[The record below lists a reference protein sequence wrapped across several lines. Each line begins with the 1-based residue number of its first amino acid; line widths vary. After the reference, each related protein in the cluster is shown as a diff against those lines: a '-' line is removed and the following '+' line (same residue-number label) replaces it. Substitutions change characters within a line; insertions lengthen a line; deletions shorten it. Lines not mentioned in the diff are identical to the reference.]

1 MGNYLSTLSG
11 TADNINWSIFPKQ
24 YQFSPTTTLNNIQS
38 QNTPFL
44 SNRLNLN
51 NQIQNNINSLNSQIY
66 LKRAIKNN
74 NLGNTQLANGLFQ
87 QSLIPNEEIQQTFTP
102 AQELGELDLN
112 ESKINPV
119 SEASRALRESRMS
132 KAGSYMSM
140 ASDMLGSFLPEKD
153 EYSGLKGHL
162 TSTLDSAYDNVA
174 NSVSQMGPYGA
185 LIGGIMK
192 GGSLLGKGINAI
204 GGGTDG
210 QTTLDSVLGSSFLNL
225 TPLGLINGFFG
236 KKSDNFEKD
245 VAAFNTTGSAY
256 LGTEQEVDDALSKS
270 NKKYGLF
277 SSNARRKANSQIH
290 QAAGRQD
297 IISNIADQV
306 QDYYNLMASM
316 DVINNNRYDFEL
328 RGGYQQNDIRI
339 GKSGLKFDTIDGA
352 KNIPSKFKD
361 QQVNHLQEGGEFE
374 YYLSTLPENQRDST
388 NYRVKDYWIFNGK
401 PKDFKEA
408 RAKNMFTLE
417 DDGWHAKS
425 IAENPETG
433 EIEFMKSA
441 THPTVYMETDWY
453 EKGLVYNRDKNGN
466 TTTIQLKPGVEG
478 YEDWLDFTN
487 NYELIKSEPYYK
499 YVKKKNTSA
508 YKEGGKFTEETTIE
522 LTVEE
527 TTIELTVEETT
538 IELIEPIQEFK
549 EGGTIESKEEPV
561 EETTIELVEETVEET
576 EEESTDEI
584 PEFKEGGSV
593 NVIPEG
599 ALHARKHHME
609 MDGIT
614 KKGIPVVDNNG
625 TQQAEIENSELII
638 RLEVTQEIEKL
649 YKIYYS
655 EESSKKEKDE
665 VALEAGKLLVN
676 EILYNTIDNTNK
688 LL

>member
-1 MGNYLSTLSG
+1 MGNSLY
-11 TADNINWSIFPKQ
+11 NIYQTFPSIFENSGYINPIQ
-24 YQFSPTTTLNNIQS
+24 TNQRTYADVFLNSSQPTNYPIP
-38 QNTPFL
+38 QN
-44 SNRLNLN
+44 S
-51 NQIQNNINSLNSQIY
+51 NQIN
-66 LKRAIKNN
+66 
-74 NLGNTQLANGLFQ
+74 
-87 QSLIPNEEIQQTFTP
+87 PIQGKMPKFS
-102 AQELGELDLN
+102 ELGELDLN
-112 ESKINPV
+112 KSQINPV

-140 ASDMLGSFLPEKD
+140 TSDMLGSFLPEKD

-162 TSTLDSAYDNVA
+162 TSTLDSAYDNIA

-192 GGSLLGKGINAI
+192 GGSLLGKGLNAI
-204 GGGTDG
+204 GGGTDA

-236 KKSDNFEKD
+236 KKSNNFEKD

-277 SSNARRKANSQIH
+277 SSNARRKANSQIR

-328 RGGYQQNDIRI
+328 RGGYNQNDIRI
-339 GKSGLKFDTIDGA
+339 GKSGFKFDNIDRA
-352 KNIPSKFKD
+352 KNILSKFKD

-374 YYLSTLPENQRDST
+374 YYLSTLPENQKDST
-388 NYRVKDYWIFNGK
+388 NYRVKDYWVFNGK

-408 RAKNMFTLE
+408 RAKDMFTLE
-417 DDGWHAKS
+417 DDGWHARS

-441 THPTVYMETDWY
+441 IHPTVYMETDWF

-466 TTTIQLKPGVEG
+466 ITTIQLKPGVEG

-499 YVKKKNTSA
+499 YVKKKNTSS

-527 TTIELTVEETT
+527 TE
-538 IELIEPIQEFK
+538 
-549 EGGTIESKEEPV
+549 EEPK
-561 EETTIELVEETVEET
+561 
-576 EEESTDEI
+576 EESTDEI

-655 EESSKKEKDE
+655 DESSKKEKDE

>member
-1 MGNYLSTLSG
+1 MGN
-11 TADNINWSIFPKQ
+11 Q
-24 YQFSPTTTLNNIQS
+24 LNNIYRTYTNS
-38 QNTPFL
+38 FL
-44 SNRLNLN
+44 NRFKPTNYPIPIN
-51 NQIQNNINSLNSQIY
+51 DNYIDFNQINPIQES
-66 LKRAIKNN
+66 KD
-74 NLGNTQLANGLFQ
+74 
-87 QSLIPNEEIQQTFTP
+87 LIGTDSIQGKIPKFS
-102 AQELGELDLN
+102 ELGELDLN
-112 ESKINPV
+112 KSKINPV

-192 GGSLLGKGINAI
+192 GGSLLGKGLNAI
-204 GGGTDG
+204 GGGTDA

-236 KKSDNFEKD
+236 KKSNNFEKD

-277 SSNARRKANSQIH
+277 SSNARRKANSQIR

-328 RGGYQQNDIRI
+328 RGGYQQNNVRI
-339 GKSGLKFDTIDGA
+339 GKSGLKFDTIDRA
-352 KNIPSKFKD
+352 KNILSKFKD

-408 RAKNMFTLE
+408 RAKDMFTLE
-417 DDGWHAKS
+417 DNGWHAKS

-441 THPTVYMETDWY
+441 THPTVYMETDWF

-466 TTTIQLKPGVEG
+466 ITTIQLKPGVKG

-499 YVKKKNTSA
+499 YVKKKNASS
-508 YKEGGKFTEETTIE
+508 YKEGGKFT
-522 LTVEE
+522 EE

-549 EGGTIESKEEPV
+549 EGGSIESNTKETSIELIV
-561 EETTIELVEETVEET
+561 EDTTEELIEESTIELVKFT
-576 EEESTDEI
+576 EESTDEI

-638 RLEVTQEIEKL
+638 RLEVTQEIERL

>member
-1 MGNYLSTLSG
+1 MGN
-11 TADNINWSIFPKQ
+11 Q
-24 YQFSPTTTLNNIQS
+24 LNNIYRTYTNS
-38 QNTPFL
+38 FL
-44 SNRLNLN
+44 NRFKPTNYPIPIN
-51 NQIQNNINSLNSQIY
+51 DNYIDFNQINPIQES
-66 LKRAIKNN
+66 KD
-74 NLGNTQLANGLFQ
+74 
-87 QSLIPNEEIQQTFTP
+87 LIGTDSIQGKIPKFS
-102 AQELGELDLN
+102 ELGELDLN
-112 ESKINPV
+112 KSKINPV

-192 GGSLLGKGINAI
+192 GGSLLGKGLNAI
-204 GGGTDG
+204 GGGTDA

-236 KKSDNFEKD
+236 KKSNNFEKD

-277 SSNARRKANSQIH
+277 SSNARRKANSQIR

-328 RGGYQQNDIRI
+328 RGGYNQNDIRI
-339 GKSGLKFDTIDGA
+339 GKSGLKFDTIDRA
-352 KNIPSKFKD
+352 KSILSKFKD

-408 RAKNMFTLE
+408 RAKDMFTLE
-417 DDGWHAKS
+417 DNGWHAKS

-441 THPTVYMETDWY
+441 THPTVYMETDWF

-466 TTTIQLKPGVEG
+466 ITTIQLKPGVKG

-499 YVKKKNTSA
+499 YVKKKNASS
-508 YKEGGKFTEETTIE
+508 YKEGGKFT
-522 LTVEE
+522 EE

-549 EGGTIESKEEPV
+549 EGGSIESNTKETSIELIV
-561 EETTIELVEETVEET
+561 EDTTEELIEESTIELVKFT
-576 EEESTDEI
+576 EESTDEI

-638 RLEVTQEIEKL
+638 RLEVTQEIERL